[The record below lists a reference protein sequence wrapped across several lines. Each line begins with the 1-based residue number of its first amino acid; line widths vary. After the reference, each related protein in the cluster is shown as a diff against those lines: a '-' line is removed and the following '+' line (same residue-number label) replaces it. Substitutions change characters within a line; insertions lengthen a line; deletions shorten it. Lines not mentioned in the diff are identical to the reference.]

1 VSFDKRKA
9 IQKAMTLVQQGQLEK
24 AIAEYRLILDVD
36 PSDTSLCNTLGD
48 LYLQVGATSEA
59 TVCYLKLVDV
69 LKAEG
74 LIFRAIAVYKKII
87 KLNPDNLSA
96 VRACAD
102 LYATEGLRAEAKHLY
117 LMEAERSLKLGLDKQ
132 ALEAYERLVGLEPG
146 DTAGAAKL
154 ASLLAREGRRSEAAD
169 LLGRL
174 AQECRA
180 QGRLENARTLYRQM
194 VEIVPGAFTG
204 WYCLGR
210 VEFETGQFQDAEEHL
225 RRAAEIDTSSPLPH
239 LLLGHV
245 YEQQKQLDRA
255 KAAWR
260 TVLEFDPTH
269 QEVHHRLGL
278 LCLNEGDR
286 EAAVKEF
293 EAAAHSLG
301 ESGELERAIV
311 LLGDLGP
318 AADHPL
324 IQKRLGELFERS
336 GRPGEAKAAYCRSA
350 ELYLATGRVG
360 EHKRM
365 LGRILSLDPNDSE
378 AIEGVRTGEMV
389 EDGSVSLEPMDL
401 GSSPSSGGVGEF
413 EASRALWPRVDEA
426 ERAEEMRVVLENTGQ
441 ENLLIFRA
449 EEKLV
454 GGVPATLAIVD
465 FYLKQGMEAEA
476 RTLLRRLV
484 AADPANLEAL
494 RQLESL
500 ESKALTENAPVA
512 PEIEMV
518 QLDLPERMEGSPPF
532 SASSPMPDDPGQ
544 SGEGYAGASQSR
556 KTDEEEYVNLM
567 AELKQSTFVE
577 SDPLVFESAPDQ
589 DVAHLD
595 ADDAVDRSPETCE
608 AHYKLGVAY
617 RELGLLD
624 EAIEAFRRSAA
635 DERLQLR
642 ACDMIGLC
650 LLNKGGAEAA
660 IHELQTGLLIA
671 GRPAE
676 EYDDIKYT
684 LATAHQS
691 IGDLEMAASILR
703 DLEAGSP
710 SFRDVKDRLRKLR
723 ENLGL
728 GGSLSTLPEG
738 SLDATRQTRSG

>member
-1 VSFDKRKA
+1 MSFDKRKA
-9 IQKAMTLVQQGQLEK
+9 IQKASTLVQQGQLEK

-117 LMEAERSLKLGLDKQ
+117 LMEAERSLKSGLDKQ
-132 ALEAYERLVGLEPG
+132 ALEAYQRLVGLEPG
-146 DTAGAAKL
+146 DAAGAAKL
-154 ASLLAREGRRSEAAD
+154 ASLLVREGRRSEAAD

-180 QGRLENARTLYRQM
+180 RGRLENARTLYRQM

-210 VEFETGQFQDAEEHL
+210 VEFETGQLQDAEEHL

-245 YEQQKQLDRA
+245 YEQQNQPDRA

-278 LCLNEGDR
+278 LCLNEGDT

-301 ESGELERAIV
+301 ESGELERAIA

-318 AADHPL
+318 TADHPL
-324 IQKRLGELFERS
+324 IQERLGELLERS
-336 GRPGEAKAAYCRSA
+336 GRPGEAKAAYRRSA
-350 ELYLATGRVG
+350 ELYLATGQVG

-378 AIEGVRTGEMV
+378 PIEGVRTGEMV
-389 EDGSVSLEPMDL
+389 EDGSARLEPMDL
-401 GSSPSSGGVGEF
+401 GSSPSSGVVGEF

-426 ERAEEMRVVLENTGQ
+426 ERAEEMRVVLEDTEQ
-441 ENLLIFRA
+441 ENLLILRA
-449 EEKLV
+449 GEESV
-454 GGVPATLAIVD
+454 GGVPAALAIVD

-476 RTLLRRLV
+476 CALLRRLV
-484 AADPANLEAL
+484 AADPGNSEAS

-500 ESKALTENAPVA
+500 ESKALTEGAPVA
-512 PEIEMV
+512 PEIEV
-518 QLDLPERMEGSPPF
+518 IQLDLLEGMESSAPF
-532 SASSPMPDDPGQ
+532 GTSSIGLEDAGE
-544 SGEGYAGASQSR
+544 SGEECAGVSQAR
-556 KTDEEEYVNLM
+556 ETDEKEYLNLKTKL
-567 AELKQSTFVE
+567 EQGLLVGSDRWVVQST
-577 SDPLVFESAPDQ
+577 SDH

-595 ADDAVDRSPETCE
+595 ADHPIDRSPETCE
-608 AHYKLGVAY
+608 AHYQLGMAY
-617 RELGLLD
+617 RELGLVD
-624 EAIEAFRRSAA
+624 EAIEEFRRSAA
-635 DERLQLR
+635 DERLTLL
-642 ACDMIGLC
+642 ACDMVGLC
-650 LLNKGGAEAA
+650 LLAKGDGEAA
-660 IHELQTGLLIA
+660 IHELNKGLSMA
-671 GRPAE
+671 GRPVE
-676 EYDDIKYT
+676 EYRGIKYS
-684 LATAHQS
+684 LAIAHQS
-691 IGDLEMAASILR
+691 IGDLETAASILR

-723 ENLGL
+723 ENGGL

-738 SLDATRQTRSG
+738 SLDAARQTRSG

>member
-1 VSFDKRKA
+1 
-9 IQKAMTLVQQGQLEK
+9 MTLVQQGQLEK

-102 LYATEGLRAEAKHLY
+102 LYAAEGLRAEAKHLY
-117 LMEAERSLKLGLDKQ
+117 LMEAERSLKSGLDKQ
-132 ALEAYERLVGLEPG
+132 ALKAYERLVGLEPG
-146 DTAGAAKL
+146 DTAGAVKL

-225 RRAAEIDTSSPLPH
+225 RRAAEIDVSSPLPH

-278 LCLNEGDR
+278 LCLNEGDT

-301 ESGELERAIV
+301 ESGELERAIA

-324 IQKRLGELFERS
+324 IQERLGELLERL
-336 GRPGEAKAAYCRSA
+336 GRPGEAKAAYRRSA

-360 EHKRM
+360 ERKRM

-378 AIEGVRTGEMV
+378 TIEGVWMGEIG

-401 GSSPSSGGVGEF
+401 GLSPSSGVVGEF
-413 EASRALWPRVDEA
+413 EGSRALSPRVDEA
-426 ERAEEMRVVLENTGQ
+426 ERAEEMRVVLEDTEQ
-441 ENLLIFRA
+441 ENLLILRA
-449 EEKLV
+449 GEESV
-454 GGVPATLAIVD
+454 GGVPVALAIVD

-476 RTLLRRLV
+476 RALLRRLV
-484 AADPANLEAL
+484 AADPGNSEVS

-500 ESKALTENAPVA
+500 ESKALTEGAPVA
-512 PEIEMV
+512 PEIEV
-518 QLDLPERMEGSPPF
+518 IQLDLLEGMESSAPF
-532 SASSPMPDDPGQ
+532 GRSSMGLEDAGE
-544 SGEGYAGASQSR
+544 SGEECAGVSQAR
-556 KTDEEEYVNLM
+556 ETDETEYVNLK
-567 AELKQSTFVE
+567 AKLEQGLFVASDPWVVQST
-577 SDPLVFESAPDQ
+577 SDQ

-608 AHYKLGVAY
+608 AHYQLGMAY
-617 RELGLLD
+617 RELGLVD
-624 EAIEAFRRSAA
+624 EAIEEFRRSAA
-635 DERLQLR
+635 DERLTLR
-642 ACDMIGLC
+642 ACDMVGLC
-650 LLNKGGAEAA
+650 LLAKGDAEAA
-660 IHELQTGLLIA
+660 IHELNKGLSMA
-671 GRPAE
+671 GHPVE
-676 EYDDIKYT
+676 EYRGIKYS

-691 IGDLEMAASILR
+691 IGDLEMAVSILR

-710 SFRDVKDRLRKLR
+710 SFCDVKDRLRKLR

>member
-9 IQKAMTLVQQGQLEK
+9 IQKAMTLVQQGQPEK

-59 TVCYLKLVDV
+59 TACYLKLVDV

-74 LIFRAIAVYKKII
+74 LIFRAIAVYKKIL

-117 LMEAERSLKLGLDKQ
+117 LMEAERSLKSGLDKQ
-132 ALEAYERLVGLEPG
+132 ALEAYERLVGVDPG

-180 QGRLENARTLYRQM
+180 QRRLENARTLYRQM
-194 VEIVPGAFTG
+194 VEIAPGAFTG

-210 VEFETGQFQDAEEHL
+210 MEFETGQFQDAEEHL
-225 RRAAEIDTSSPLPH
+225 RRAAEIDASSPLPH

-278 LCLNEGDR
+278 LCLNEGDT

-293 EAAAHSLG
+293 DAAAHSLG

-324 IQKRLGELFERS
+324 IQERLGELLERS
-336 GRPGEAKAAYCRSA
+336 GRPGEAKAAYRRSA

-360 EHKRM
+360 ERKRM
-365 LGRILSLDPNDSE
+365 FGRILSLDPNDSE
-378 AIEGVRTGEMV
+378 AIEGVRTAGAR
-389 EDGSVSLEPMDL
+389 
-401 GSSPSSGGVGEF
+401 GSSPSLVLESETG
-413 EASRALWPRVDEA
+413 ASRALSPRVDEA
-426 ERAEEMRVVLENTGQ
+426 ERAEEMRVVLEDTEQ
-441 ENLLIFRA
+441 ENLLILRA
-449 EEKLV
+449 GEESV
-454 GGVPATLAIVD
+454 GGVPAALAIVD

-476 RTLLRRLV
+476 RALLRRLV
-484 AADPANLEAL
+484 AADPGNSETS

-500 ESKALTENAPVA
+500 ESKALTEGAPVA

-544 SGEGYAGASQSR
+544 SGEGYAGASQAR
-556 KTDEEEYVNLM
+556 KTDEKEYVSLM
-567 AELKQSTFVE
+567 AKLEQSLLVGSDPWVFQST
-577 SDPLVFESAPDQ
+577 SDQ
-589 DVAHLD
+589 DVPHPD
-595 ADDAVDRSPETCE
+595 ADHPIDRSPETCE
-608 AHYKLGVAY
+608 AHYQLGMAY
-617 RELGLLD
+617 RELGLVD
-624 EAIEAFRRSAA
+624 EAIEEFRRSAA
-635 DERLQLR
+635 DERLTLL
-642 ACDMIGLC
+642 ACDMVGLC
-650 LLNKGGAEAA
+650 LLAKGDAEAA
-660 IHELQTGLLIA
+660 VHELNKGLSMA
-671 GRPAE
+671 DRPVE
-676 EYDDIKYT
+676 EYRGIKYT

-691 IGDLEMAASILR
+691 IGDLERAASILR
-703 DLEAGSP
+703 DLETESP

-728 GGSLSTLPEG
+728 GGSLSALPEG

>member
-1 VSFDKRKA
+1 MSFDKRKA
-9 IQKAMTLVQQGQLEK
+9 IQKAMTLVQQGQPEK

-59 TVCYLKLVDV
+59 TACYLKLVDV

-74 LIFRAIAVYKKII
+74 LIFRAIAVYKKIL

-117 LMEAERSLKLGLDKQ
+117 LMEAERSLKSGLDKQ
-132 ALEAYERLVGLEPG
+132 ALEAYERLVGVDPG

-180 QGRLENARTLYRQM
+180 QRRLENARTLYRQM
-194 VEIVPGAFTG
+194 VEIAPGAFTG

-210 VEFETGQFQDAEEHL
+210 MEFETGQFQDAEEHL
-225 RRAAEIDTSSPLPH
+225 RRAAEIDASSPLPH

-278 LCLNEGDR
+278 LCLNEGDT

-293 EAAAHSLG
+293 DAAAHSLG

-324 IQKRLGELFERS
+324 IQERLGELLERS
-336 GRPGEAKAAYCRSA
+336 GRVGEAKAAYRRSA
-350 ELYLATGRVG
+350 ELYLAMGRVG
-360 EHKRM
+360 ERKRM
-365 LGRILSLDPNDSE
+365 FGRILSLDPNDSE
-378 AIEGVRTGEMV
+378 AIEGVRTAGAR
-389 EDGSVSLEPMDL
+389 
-401 GSSPSSGGVGEF
+401 GSSPSLVLESETD
-413 EASRALWPRVDEA
+413 ASRALSPRVDEA
-426 ERAEEMRVVLENTGQ
+426 ERAEEMRVVLEDTEQ
-441 ENLLIFRA
+441 ENLLILRA
-449 EEKLV
+449 GEESV
-454 GGVPATLAIVD
+454 GGVPAALAIVD

-476 RTLLRRLV
+476 RALLRRLV
-484 AADPANLEAL
+484 AADPGNSETS

-500 ESKALTENAPVA
+500 ESKALTEGAPVA

-544 SGEGYAGASQSR
+544 SGEGYAGASQAR
-556 KTDEEEYVNLM
+556 KTDEKEYVSLM
-567 AELKQSTFVE
+567 AKLEQSLLVGSDPWVFQST
-577 SDPLVFESAPDQ
+577 SDQ
-589 DVAHLD
+589 DVPHPD
-595 ADDAVDRSPETCE
+595 ADHPIDRSPETCE
-608 AHYKLGVAY
+608 AHYQLGMAY
-617 RELGLLD
+617 RELGLVD
-624 EAIEAFRRSAA
+624 EAIEEFRRSAA
-635 DERLQLR
+635 DERLTLL
-642 ACDMIGLC
+642 ACDMVGLC
-650 LLNKGGAEAA
+650 LLAKGDAEAA
-660 IHELQTGLLIA
+660 VHELNKGLSMA
-671 GRPAE
+671 DRPVE
-676 EYDDIKYT
+676 EYRGIKYT

-691 IGDLEMAASILR
+691 IGDLERAASILR
-703 DLEAGSP
+703 DLETESP

-728 GGSLSTLPEG
+728 GGSLSALPEG

>member
-1 VSFDKRKA
+1 MSFDKRKA
-9 IQKAMTLVQQGQLEK
+9 IQKAMTLVQQGQPEK

-59 TVCYLKLVDV
+59 TACYLKLVDV

-74 LIFRAIAVYKKII
+74 LIFRAIAVYKKIL

-132 ALEAYERLVGLEPG
+132 ALEAYERLVGVDPG

-180 QGRLENARTLYRQM
+180 GGRLENARTLYRQM

-225 RRAAEIDTSSPLPH
+225 RRAAEIDASSPLPH

-278 LCLNEGDR
+278 LSLNEGDR

-293 EAAAHSLG
+293 DAAAHSLG

-311 LLGDLGP
+311 LLGDPGP

-324 IQKRLGELFERS
+324 IQERLGELLERS
-336 GRPGEAKAAYCRSA
+336 GRPGEAKAAYRRSA

-360 EHKRM
+360 ERKRM
-365 LGRILSLDPNDSE
+365 FGRILSLDPNDSE
-378 AIEGVRTGEMV
+378 AIEGVRTAGAR
-389 EDGSVSLEPMDL
+389 
-401 GSSPSSGGVGEF
+401 GSSPSLVLESETD
-413 EASRALWPRVDEA
+413 ASRALSPRVDEA
-426 ERAEEMRVVLENTGQ
+426 ERAEEMRVVLEDTEQ
-441 ENLLIFRA
+441 ENLLILRA
-449 EEKLV
+449 GEESV
-454 GGVPATLAIVD
+454 GGVPAALAIVD

-476 RTLLRRLV
+476 RALLRRLV
-484 AADPANLEAL
+484 AADPGNSETS

-500 ESKALTENAPVA
+500 ESKALTEGAPVA

-532 SASSPMPDDPGQ
+532 SVSSPMPDDPGQ
-544 SGEGYAGASQSR
+544 SGEGYAGASQAR
-556 KTDEEEYVNLM
+556 KTDEKEYVSLM
-567 AELKQSTFVE
+567 AKLEQSLLVGSDPWVFQST
-577 SDPLVFESAPDQ
+577 SDQNVPHP
-589 DVAHLD
+589 D
-595 ADDAVDRSPETCE
+595 ADHPIDRSPETCE
-608 AHYKLGVAY
+608 AHYQLGMAY
-617 RELGLLD
+617 RELGLVD
-624 EAIEAFRRSAA
+624 EAIEEFRRSAA
-635 DERLQLR
+635 DERFTLL
-642 ACDMIGLC
+642 ACDMVGLC
-650 LLNKGGAEAA
+650 LLAKGDAEAA
-660 IHELQTGLLIA
+660 IHELNKGLSMA
-671 GRPAE
+671 YRPVE
-676 EYDDIKYT
+676 EYRGIKYT

-691 IGDLEMAASILR
+691 IGDLERAASILR
-703 DLEAGSP
+703 DLETESP

-728 GGSLSTLPEG
+728 GGSLSALPEG

>member
-1 VSFDKRKA
+1 MSFDKRKA
-9 IQKAMTLVQQGQLEK
+9 IQKAMTLVQQGQPEK

-59 TVCYLKLVDV
+59 TACYLKLVDV

-74 LIFRAIAVYKKII
+74 LIFRAIAVYKKIL

-117 LMEAERSLKLGLDKQ
+117 LMEAERSLKSGLDKQ
-132 ALEAYERLVGLEPG
+132 ALEAYERLVGVDPG

-180 QGRLENARTLYRQM
+180 QRRLENARTLYRQM
-194 VEIVPGAFTG
+194 VEIAPGAFTG

-210 VEFETGQFQDAEEHL
+210 MEFETGQFQDAEEHL
-225 RRAAEIDTSSPLPH
+225 RRAAEIDASSPLPH

-278 LCLNEGDR
+278 LCLNEGDT

-293 EAAAHSLG
+293 DAAAHSLG

-324 IQKRLGELFERS
+324 IQERLGELLERS
-336 GRPGEAKAAYCRSA
+336 GRVGEAKAAYRRSA

-360 EHKRM
+360 ERKRM
-365 LGRILSLDPNDSE
+365 FGRILSLDPNDSE
-378 AIEGVRTGEMV
+378 AIEGVRTAGAR
-389 EDGSVSLEPMDL
+389 
-401 GSSPSSGGVGEF
+401 GSSPSLVLESETD
-413 EASRALWPRVDEA
+413 ASRALSPRVDEA
-426 ERAEEMRVVLENTGQ
+426 ERAEEMRVVLEDTEQ
-441 ENLLIFRA
+441 ENLLILRA
-449 EEKLV
+449 GEESV
-454 GGVPATLAIVD
+454 GGVPAALAIVD

-476 RTLLRRLV
+476 RALLRRLV
-484 AADPANLEAL
+484 AADPGNSETS

-500 ESKALTENAPVA
+500 ESKALTEGAPVA

-544 SGEGYAGASQSR
+544 SGEGYAGASQAR
-556 KTDEEEYVNLM
+556 KTDEKEYVSLM
-567 AELKQSTFVE
+567 AKLEQSLLVGSDPWVFQST
-577 SDPLVFESAPDQ
+577 SDQ
-589 DVAHLD
+589 DVPHPD
-595 ADDAVDRSPETCE
+595 ADHPIDRSPETCE
-608 AHYKLGVAY
+608 AHYQLGMAY
-617 RELGLLD
+617 RELGLVD
-624 EAIEAFRRSAA
+624 EAIEEFRRSAA
-635 DERLQLR
+635 DERLTLL
-642 ACDMIGLC
+642 ACDMVGLC
-650 LLNKGGAEAA
+650 LLAKGDAEAA
-660 IHELQTGLLIA
+660 VHELNKGLSMA
-671 GRPAE
+671 DRPVE
-676 EYDDIKYT
+676 EYRGIKYT

-691 IGDLEMAASILR
+691 IGDLERAASILR
-703 DLEAGSP
+703 DLETESP

-728 GGSLSTLPEG
+728 GGSLSALPEG

>member
-9 IQKAMTLVQQGQLEK
+9 IQKAMTLVQQGQLEQ
-24 AIAEYRLILDVD
+24 AIAEYQAILDFD

-59 TVCYLKLVDV
+59 TACYLKLVDV

-96 VRACAD
+96 LRACAD

-117 LMEAERSLKLGLDKQ
+117 LMGAERSLKSGLDKQ

-154 ASLLAREGRRSEAAD
+154 ASLLVREGRRSEAAD

-225 RRAAEIDTSSPLPH
+225 RRAAEIDASSLLPH

-245 YEQQKQLDRA
+245 YEQRKQLDRA

-278 LCLNEGDR
+278 LYLNEGDT

-293 EAAAHSLG
+293 DAAAHSLG
-301 ESGELERAIV
+301 ESGGLERAIV
-311 LLGDLGP
+311 LLGELGP

-324 IQKRLGELFERS
+324 IQERLGELLERS
-336 GRPGEAKAAYCRSA
+336 GRPGEAKAAYRRSA

-360 EHKRM
+360 ERRRM
-365 LGRILSLDPNDSE
+365 LGRILLLDSDDTD
-378 AIEGVRTGEMV
+378 AAEGLRAGVMV
-389 EDGSVSLEPMDL
+389 EDGTVTLEGMAR
-401 GSSPSSGGVGEF
+401 GPSSSSGLEGKTD
-413 EASRALWPRVDEA
+413 ALGALSPRGDEA
-426 ERAEEMRVVLENTGQ
+426 ERTEEMRVVLEDTGQ
-441 ENLLIFRA
+441 EDLLILRA
-449 EEKLV
+449 EEESV
-454 GGVPATLAIVD
+454 GGVPAAFAIVD

-476 RTLLRRLV
+476 RALLRRLV
-484 AADPANLEAL
+484 GADPGNLEAS

-500 ESKALTENAPVA
+500 ESKALTEGAQVA
-512 PEIEMV
+512 PGIEVV
-518 QLDLPERMEGSPPF
+518 QMDLLDGMESSAPF
-532 SASSPMPDDPGQ
+532 RASTVGLEDAGE
-544 SGEGYAGASQSR
+544 SGEERAGVSQAR
-556 KTDEEEYVNLM
+556 EADEKEYVKLM
-567 AELKQSTFVE
+567 AKLEQGLLVGSDPWVFQST
-577 SDPLVFESAPDQ
+577 SDQ
-589 DVAHLD
+589 DVPHPD
-595 ADDAVDRSPETCE
+595 ADHAIDRSPETCE
-608 AHYKLGVAY
+608 AHYQLGMAY
-617 RELGLLD
+617 RELGLVD
-624 EAIEAFRRSAA
+624 EAIEEFRRSAA
-635 DERLQLR
+635 DERLTLR
-642 ACDMIGLC
+642 ACDMVGLC
-650 LLNKGGAEAA
+650 LLAKGDAEAA
-660 IHELQTGLLIA
+660 IHELNKGLSMA
-671 GRPAE
+671 GRPVE
-676 EYDDIKYT
+676 EYRGIKYS

-710 SFRDVKDRLRKLR
+710 SFCDVKDRLRKLR

-728 GGSLSTLPEG
+728 AGSLSTLPEG

>member
-1 VSFDKRKA
+1 MSFDKRKA
-9 IQKAMTLVQQGQLEK
+9 IQKAMTLVQQGQPEK

-74 LIFRAIAVYKKII
+74 LIFRAIAVYKKIL

-117 LMEAERSLKLGLDKQ
+117 LMEAERSLKSGLDKQ
-132 ALEAYERLVGLEPG
+132 ALEAYERLVGVDPG

-180 QGRLENARTLYRQM
+180 QRRLENARTLYRQM
-194 VEIVPGAFTG
+194 VEIAPGAFTG

-210 VEFETGQFQDAEEHL
+210 MEFETGQFQDAEEHL
-225 RRAAEIDTSSPLPH
+225 RRAAEIDASSPLPH

-278 LCLNEGDR
+278 LCLNEGDT

-293 EAAAHSLG
+293 DAAAHSLG

-324 IQKRLGELFERS
+324 IQARLGELLERS
-336 GRPGEAKAAYCRSA
+336 GRPGEAKAAYRRSA

-360 EHKRM
+360 ERKRM
-365 LGRILSLDPNDSE
+365 FGRILSLDPNDSE
-378 AIEGVRTGEMV
+378 AIEGVRTAGAR
-389 EDGSVSLEPMDL
+389 
-401 GSSPSSGGVGEF
+401 GSSPSLVLESETD
-413 EASRALWPRVDEA
+413 ASRALSPRVDEA
-426 ERAEEMRVVLENTGQ
+426 ERAEEMRVVLEDTEQ
-441 ENLLIFRA
+441 ENLLILRA
-449 EEKLV
+449 GEESV
-454 GGVPATLAIVD
+454 GGVPAALAIVD

-476 RTLLRRLV
+476 RALLRRLV
-484 AADPANLEAL
+484 AGDPGNSEAS

-500 ESKALTENAPVA
+500 ESKALTEGAPVA

-544 SGEGYAGASQSR
+544 SGEGYAGASQAR
-556 KTDEEEYVNLM
+556 KTDEKEYVSLM
-567 AELKQSTFVE
+567 AKLEQSLLVGSDPWVFQST
-577 SDPLVFESAPDQ
+577 SNQ
-589 DVAHLD
+589 DVPHPD
-595 ADDAVDRSPETCE
+595 ADHPIDRSPETCE
-608 AHYKLGVAY
+608 AHYQLGMAY
-617 RELGLLD
+617 RELGLVD
-624 EAIEAFRRSAA
+624 EAIEEFRRSAA
-635 DERLQLR
+635 DERLTLL
-642 ACDMIGLC
+642 ACDMVGLC
-650 LLNKGGAEAA
+650 LLAKGDAEAA
-660 IHELQTGLLIA
+660 IHQLNKGLSMA
-671 GRPAE
+671 GRPVE
-676 EYDDIKYT
+676 EYRGIKYT

-691 IGDLEMAASILR
+691 IGDLERAASILR
-703 DLEAGSP
+703 DLETESP

-728 GGSLSTLPEG
+728 GGSLSALPEG

>member
-1 VSFDKRKA
+1 VVSFDKRKA
-9 IQKAMTLVQQGQLEK
+9 IQKAMTLVQQGQLEQ

-59 TVCYLKLVDV
+59 TACYLKLVDV

-74 LIFRAIAVYKKII
+74 LIFRAIAVYKKIL

-102 LYATEGLRAEAKHLY
+102 LYATEGLRAEAKHMY
-117 LMEAERSLKLGLDKQ
+117 LMEAERSLKSGLDKQ
-132 ALEAYERLVGLEPG
+132 ALEAYERLVGVDPG

-180 QGRLENARTLYRQM
+180 QRRLENARTLYRQM
-194 VEIVPGAFTG
+194 VEIAPGAFTG

-225 RRAAEIDTSSPLPH
+225 RRAAEIDASSPLPH

-245 YEQQKQLDRA
+245 YEQQKQIDRA

-278 LCLNEGDR
+278 LCLNEGDT

-293 EAAAHSLG
+293 DAAAHSLE

-324 IQKRLGELFERS
+324 IQERLGELLERS
-336 GRPGEAKAAYCRSA
+336 GRPGEAKAAYRRSA

-360 EHKRM
+360 ERKRM

-378 AIEGVRTGEMV
+378 AIEGVRTAGAR
-389 EDGSVSLEPMDL
+389 
-401 GSSPSSGGVGEF
+401 GSSPALVLESETD
-413 EASRALWPRVDEA
+413 ASRALWPRVDEA
-426 ERAEEMRVVLENTGQ
+426 ERAEEMRVVLEDTEQ
-441 ENLLIFRA
+441 ENLLILRA
-449 EEKLV
+449 GEESV
-454 GGVPATLAIVD
+454 GGVPAALAIVD

-476 RTLLRRLV
+476 RALLRRLV
-484 AADPANLEAL
+484 AADPGNSETS

-500 ESKALTENAPVA
+500 ESKALTEGAPVA
-512 PEIEMV
+512 PEIEV
-518 QLDLPERMEGSPPF
+518 IQLDLLEGMESSAPFWVSSIGPEDAGE
-532 SASSPMPDDPGQ
+532 
-544 SGEGYAGASQSR
+544 SGEECAGVSQAR
-556 KTDEEEYVNLM
+556 ETDEKEYVNLM
-567 AELKQSTFVE
+567 AKLEQGLLVGSDPWVFQST
-577 SDPLVFESAPDQ
+577 SDQ
-589 DVAHLD
+589 DVPHPD
-595 ADDAVDRSPETCE
+595 ADHPIDRSPETCE
-608 AHYKLGVAY
+608 AHYQLGMAY
-617 RELGLLD
+617 RELGLVD
-624 EAIEAFRRSAA
+624 EAIEEFRRSAA
-635 DERLQLR
+635 DERLTLL
-642 ACDMIGLC
+642 ACDMVGLC
-650 LLNKGGAEAA
+650 LLAKGDAEAA
-660 IHELQTGLLIA
+660 IHELNKGLWLS
-671 GRPAE
+671 GRPVE
-676 EYDDIKYT
+676 EYRGIKYS

-703 DLEAGSP
+703 DLEVESP

>member
-9 IQKAMTLVQQGQLEK
+9 IQKAMTLVQQGQPEK

-59 TVCYLKLVDV
+59 TACYLKLVDV

-74 LIFRAIAVYKKII
+74 LIFRAIAVYKKIL

-117 LMEAERSLKLGLDKQ
+117 LMEAERLLKSGLDKQ
-132 ALEAYERLVGLEPG
+132 ALEAYERLVGVDPG

-180 QGRLENARTLYRQM
+180 QRRLENARTLYRQM
-194 VEIVPGAFTG
+194 VEIAPGAFTG

-210 VEFETGQFQDAEEHL
+210 MEFERGQFQDAEEHL
-225 RRAAEIDTSSPLPH
+225 RRAAEIDASSPLPH

-278 LCLNEGDR
+278 LCLNEGDT

-293 EAAAHSLG
+293 DAAAHSLG

-324 IQKRLGELFERS
+324 IQERLGELLERS
-336 GRPGEAKAAYCRSA
+336 GRVGEAKAAYRRSA
-350 ELYLATGRVG
+350 ELYLAMGRVG
-360 EHKRM
+360 ERKRM
-365 LGRILSLDPNDSE
+365 FGRILSLDPNDSE
-378 AIEGVRTGEMV
+378 AIEGVRTAGAR
-389 EDGSVSLEPMDL
+389 
-401 GSSPSSGGVGEF
+401 GSSPSLVLESETD
-413 EASRALWPRVDEA
+413 ASRALSPRVDEA
-426 ERAEEMRVVLENTGQ
+426 ERAEEMRVVLEDTEQ
-441 ENLLIFRA
+441 ENLLILRA
-449 EEKLV
+449 GEESV
-454 GGVPATLAIVD
+454 GGVPAALAIVD

-476 RTLLRRLV
+476 RALLRRLV
-484 AADPANLEAL
+484 AADPGNSETS

-500 ESKALTENAPVA
+500 ESKALTEGAPVA

-544 SGEGYAGASQSR
+544 SGEGYAGASQAR
-556 KTDEEEYVNLM
+556 KTDEKEYVSLM
-567 AELKQSTFVE
+567 AKLEQSLLVGSDPWVFQST
-577 SDPLVFESAPDQ
+577 SDQ
-589 DVAHLD
+589 DVPHPD
-595 ADDAVDRSPETCE
+595 ADHPIDRSPETCE
-608 AHYKLGVAY
+608 AHYQLGMAY
-617 RELGLLD
+617 RELGLVD
-624 EAIEAFRRSAA
+624 EAIEEFRRSAA
-635 DERLQLR
+635 DERLTLL
-642 ACDMIGLC
+642 ACDMVGLC
-650 LLNKGGAEAA
+650 LLAEGDAEAA
-660 IHELQTGLLIA
+660 IHELNKGLSMA
-671 GRPAE
+671 DRPVE
-676 EYDDIKYT
+676 EYRGIKYT

-691 IGDLEMAASILR
+691 IGDLERAASILR
-703 DLEAGSP
+703 DLETESP

-728 GGSLSTLPEG
+728 GGSLSALPEG

>member
-1 VSFDKRKA
+1 MSFDKRKA

-24 AIAEYRLILDVD
+24 AIAEYRLILDFD

-48 LYLQVGATSEA
+48 LYLQVSATSEA
-59 TVCYLKLVDV
+59 TACYLKLVDV

-146 DTAGAAKL
+146 DTAGAARL

-225 RRAAEIDTSSPLPH
+225 RRAAEIDVSSPLPH

-260 TVLEFDPTH
+260 TALEFDPTH

-278 LCLNEGDR
+278 LCLNEGDT

-293 EAAAHSLG
+293 DAAAHSLG

-324 IQKRLGELFERS
+324 IQERLGELLERS
-336 GRPGEAKAAYCRSA
+336 GRPGEAKAAYRRSA
-350 ELYLATGRVG
+350 ELYLATGRA
-360 EHKRM
+360 EERKRIV
-365 LGRILSLDPNDSE
+365 GRILSLDPNDSE
-378 AIEGVRTGEMV
+378 AIEGVRTAGAR
-389 EDGSVSLEPMDL
+389 
-401 GSSPSSGGVGEF
+401 GSSRALVLESETD
-413 EASRALWPRVDEA
+413 ASRALSPRVDEA
-426 ERAEEMRVVLENTGQ
+426 ERAEEMRVVLEDTEQ
-441 ENLLIFRA
+441 ENLLILRA
-449 EEKLV
+449 GEESV

-476 RTLLRRLV
+476 RALLRRLV
-484 AADPANLEAL
+484 AADPGNSETS

-500 ESKALTENAPVA
+500 ESKALTEGAPAA
-512 PEIEMV
+512 PEIELI
-518 QLDLPERMEGSPPF
+518 QLDLLEGMESSAPF
-532 SASSPMPDDPGQ
+532 GVSSIGLEDAGE
-544 SGEGYAGASQSR
+544 SGDECAGVSQAR
-556 KTDEEEYVNLM
+556 ETDEKEYVNLI
-567 AELKQSTFVE
+567 AKLEQGLLVASDPWVLQST
-577 SDPLVFESAPDQ
+577 SDQ
-589 DVAHLD
+589 DVPHPD
-595 ADDAVDRSPETCE
+595 ADHPIDRSPETCE
-608 AHYKLGVAY
+608 AHYQLGMAY
-617 RELGLLD
+617 RELGLVD
-624 EAIEAFRRSAA
+624 EAIEEFRRSAA
-635 DERLQLR
+635 DERLTLL
-642 ACDMIGLC
+642 ACDMVGLC
-650 LLNKGGAEAA
+650 LLAKGDAEAA
-660 IHELQTGLLIA
+660 IHELNKGLSLA
-671 GRPAE
+671 GRSVE
-676 EYDDIKYT
+676 EYRGIKYS

-703 DLEAGSP
+703 DLEAESP

-738 SLDATRQTRSG
+738 SLDATRPTRSG

>member
-1 VSFDKRKA
+1 MSFDKRKA
-9 IQKAMTLVQQGQLEK
+9 IQKAMTLVQQGQPEK

-59 TVCYLKLVDV
+59 TACYLKLVDV

-74 LIFRAIAVYKKII
+74 LIFRAIAVYKKIL

-117 LMEAERSLKLGLDKQ
+117 LMEAERSLKSGLDKQ
-132 ALEAYERLVGLEPG
+132 ALEAYERLVGVDPG

-180 QGRLENARTLYRQM
+180 QRRLENARTLYRQM

-225 RRAAEIDTSSPLPH
+225 RRAAEIDASSPLPH

-278 LCLNEGDR
+278 LCLNEGDT

-293 EAAAHSLG
+293 DAAAHSLG

-324 IQKRLGELFERS
+324 IQERLGELLERS
-336 GRPGEAKAAYCRSA
+336 GRVGEAKAAYRRSA
-350 ELYLATGRVG
+350 ELYLAMGRVG
-360 EHKRM
+360 ERKRM
-365 LGRILSLDPNDSE
+365 FGRILSLDPNDSE
-378 AIEGVRTGEMV
+378 AIEGVRTAGAR
-389 EDGSVSLEPMDL
+389 
-401 GSSPSSGGVGEF
+401 GSSPSLVLESETD
-413 EASRALWPRVDEA
+413 ASRALSPRVDEA
-426 ERAEEMRVVLENTGQ
+426 ERAEEMRVVLEDTEQ
-441 ENLLIFRA
+441 ENLLILRA
-449 EEKLV
+449 GEESV
-454 GGVPATLAIVD
+454 GGVPAALAIVD

-476 RTLLRRLV
+476 RALLRRLV
-484 AADPANLEAL
+484 AADPGNSETS

-500 ESKALTENAPVA
+500 ESKALTEGAPVA
-512 PEIEMV
+512 PEII
-518 QLDLPERMEGSPPF
+518 
-532 SASSPMPDDPGQ
+532 AT
-544 SGEGYAGASQSR
+544 GASLDS
-556 KTDEEEYVNLM
+556 VPI
-567 AELKQSTFVE
+567 A
-577 SDPLVFESAPDQ
+577 SARMTPD
-589 DVAHLD
+589 A
-595 ADDAVDRSPETCE
+595 
-608 AHYKLGVAY
+608 
-617 RELGLLD
+617 
-624 EAIEAFRRSAA
+624 
-635 DERLQLR
+635 
-642 ACDMIGLC
+642 
-650 LLNKGGAEAA
+650 
-660 IHELQTGLLIA
+660 
-671 GRPAE
+671 
-676 EYDDIKYT
+676 
-684 LATAHQS
+684 
-691 IGDLEMAASILR
+691 
-703 DLEAGSP
+703 
-710 SFRDVKDRLRKLR
+710 
-723 ENLGL
+723 
-728 GGSLSTLPEG
+728 
-738 SLDATRQTRSG
+738 